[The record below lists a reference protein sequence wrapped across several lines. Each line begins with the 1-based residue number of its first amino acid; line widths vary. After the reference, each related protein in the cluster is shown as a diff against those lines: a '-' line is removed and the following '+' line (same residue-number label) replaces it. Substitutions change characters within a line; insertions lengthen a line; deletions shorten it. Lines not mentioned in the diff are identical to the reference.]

1 MQTAPRL
8 PDRGRIRPAHENHPT
23 DAPWAKRPESAVRA
37 CCSGVAPV
45 LLRYCEPVGPLV
57 IPCTSV
63 VHPLYNR
70 CTSLLGL
77 LGLGTISLE
86 RSDQSAGAT
95 FSSSS

>member
-1 MQTAPRL
+1 MQTAPCL
-8 PDRGRIRPAHENHPT
+8 PDRGRIRPAHGNHHT
-23 DAPWAKRPESAVRA
+23 DAPWAKLPDSALRA
-37 CCSGVAPV
+37 CCSGVATV
-45 LLRYCEPVGPLV
+45 LLRYCEPVGPLA

-77 LGLGTISLE
+77 LGLRTISLG
-86 RSDQSAGAT
+86 RTDQSAGAT